1 MAAGLVSF
9 FIAAWLIVSISS
21 PASAYLDPVT
31 GSFLIQGAIASAVA
45 ILAAIRSVRER
56 VMTLFGLR
64 KPDAPAKKAGE
75 QVDAPPK
82 PAAQDVS
89 L

>member
-9 FIAAWLIVSISS
+9 LIAAWLIVSISS

-45 ILAAIRSVRER
+45 VLAAIRSVRER

-64 KPDAPAKKAGE
+64 KPDVPTEKIGE
-75 QVDAPPK
+75 QLNVPPK
-82 PAAQDVS
+82 PAAHDAS
-89 L
+89 H